1 MKREKG
7 FTLVELLV
15 VIAIISMLMAILLPA
30 VQSAREAGRR
40 TQCLNNIKQLQLAVI
55 NYESANQ
62 HYPPGAK
69 RSGAVWN
76 AFIMPFIEEQAIYD
90 ALTLDDPSEEQSL
103 SPFGVRH
110 WLMGSANLNKS
121 ATLGDP
127 DPVVRNM
134 AAVKQQVSI
143 FLCPS
148 SAGDFVGSGTGVASV
163 GPQMKLHPNYVTCG
177 SHLLLEDDQNGII
190 ENTNT
195 LLTGAFTYGE
205 GLEGRRFVDGLS
217 KTIFL
222 GEVNGL
228 SLIHI

>member
-1 MKREKG
+1 MKQKKG

-30 VQSAREAGRR
+30 VQSAREAARR

-69 RSGAVWN
+69 PSGAVWN
-76 AFIMPFIEEQAIYD
+76 AYILPFIEEQAIYD
-90 ALTLDDPSEEQSL
+90 ALTLDDPTEADSL
-103 SPFGVRH
+103 SPFGIRQ
-110 WLMGSANLNKS
+110 WRMGSANLNKS

-127 DPVVRNM
+127 NPVVRNM
-134 AAVKQQVSI
+134 AAVKQHISL

-148 SAGDFVGSGTGVASV
+148 SGGVSVGAGQGVASV
-163 GPQMKLHPNYVTCG
+163 GPQLKLHPNYVVCG
-177 SHLLLEDDQNGII
+177 SDRALEDDQSGIV
-190 ENTNT
+190 ENSTAV
-195 LLTGAFTYGE
+195 LT
-205 GLEGRRFVDGLS
+205 
-217 KTIFL
+217 
-222 GEVNGL
+222 L